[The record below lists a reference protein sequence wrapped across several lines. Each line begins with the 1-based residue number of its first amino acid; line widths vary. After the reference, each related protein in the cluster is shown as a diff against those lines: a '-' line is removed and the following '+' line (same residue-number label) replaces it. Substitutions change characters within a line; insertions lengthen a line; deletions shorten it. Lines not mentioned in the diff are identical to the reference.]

1 MLKITS
7 LSITC
12 LKIQKTSTFIFSR
25 IIIYNF
31 NHVRINR
38 KEKTKYITCTSEDY
52 YKQTKES
59 WWHYN
64 QLFWFKRGWSSCMN
78 KGRSGRFLRNIIQEI
93 LLQCLDPKIRL
104 FDLLEV
110 DRLGN

>member
-1 MLKITS
+1 M
-7 LSITC
+7 
-12 LKIQKTSTFIFSR
+12 
-25 IIIYNF
+25 
-31 NHVRINR
+31 
-38 KEKTKYITCTSEDY
+38 SEDY